1 MFSPAAVRGLLTG
14 FDDVELS
21 FVGGRYAR
29 VSARLF
35 ARDLVFT
42 ARKP

>member
-1 MFSPAAVRGLLTG
+1 MSALLRG
-14 FDDVELS
+14 FENVELS

-29 VSARLF
+29 LSARLF

-42 ARKP
+42 GIKP

>member
-1 MFSPAAVRGLLTG
+1 LT
-14 FDDVELS
+14 

-29 VSARLF
+29 LSARLF

-42 ARKP
+42 AVRP

>member
-1 MFSPAAVRGLLTG
+1 MRDLLRSFENVRI
-14 FDDVELS
+14 D

-29 VSARLF
+29 LSTRLF

-42 ARKP
+42 ATKPAS